1 MFKNEECFSKV
12 FDTALTED
20 LSPFDLEFDC
30 IAKEFDYREGRTDII
45 VTDRDGNLLAFE
57 LKLYKWKQALYQ
69 AYRNSS
75 FAHYSY
81 IVMPLKAARR
91 AAMQEKEFIKRGVGL
106 CSVKGTRI
114 YIEIC
119 ASRTEP
125 LRPWLTESALEYI
138 SVENNA
144 KPAAL

>member
-1 MFKNEECFSKV
+1 MG
-12 FDTALTED
+12 D
-20 LSPFDLEFDC
+20 LSPFDLEFEC

-45 VTDRDGNLLAFE
+45 VTDRVGNLFAFE

-81 IVMPLKAARR
+81 IVVPPQAARR
-91 AAMQEKEFIKRGVGL
+91 AAMQEQKFIKRGVGL
-106 CSVKGTRI
+106 CSVEGTQI
-114 YIEIC
+114 NIEIC

-138 SVENNA
+138 SGEKNA
-144 KPAAL
+144 KQAVL